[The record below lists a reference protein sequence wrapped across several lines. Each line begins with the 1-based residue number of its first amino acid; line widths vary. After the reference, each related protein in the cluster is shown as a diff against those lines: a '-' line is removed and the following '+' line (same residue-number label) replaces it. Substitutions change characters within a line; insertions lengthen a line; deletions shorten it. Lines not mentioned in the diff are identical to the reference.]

1 MKLDKVHLVFF
12 SPTRTSRKIG
22 EAIVRGTGL
31 KCIEMSDLT
40 GKPAI
45 GQEFGADTLV
55 VVACPVYGGHI
66 PPLALSRME
75 GLHASGTPAVAVVVY
90 GNRAYEHALQELD
103 SLLAAKS
110 FRVIAAGTFI
120 GEHSYSTERH
130 PIAAGRPDAKD
141 LEEAALLG
149 RRVMEKLRKAGGADM
164 AGRVD
169 VSRIRKP
176 RQPFFH
182 LLRFIYKVTRMRKS
196 GQPMPSTPAV
206 DADLCTHCGH
216 CAAVCPNE
224 AIAKGDECH
233 TRADRCIR
241 CCACVKGCPQKARS
255 FDTPFAGLLS
265 ENFRYRKAN
274 QVIL

>member
-66 PPLALSRME
+66 PPLALSRLGAIESISSIKMIA
-75 GLHASGTPAVAVVVY
+75 GAFFSASS
-90 GNRAYEHALQELD
+90 NAL
-103 SLLAAKS
+103 
-110 FRVIAAGTFI
+110 R
-120 GEHSYSTERH
+120 R
-130 PIAAGRPDAKD
+130 RPDAKD
-141 LEEAALLG
+141 LEEAASLG
-149 RRVMEKLRKAGGADM
+149 CRVMEKLRKAGGADM

-274 QVIL
+274 EVIL